1 MNDTQQD
8 GQHSAQGG
16 ACGKARGVQELF
28 CALCRFTC
36 EDHPETCACVCPAV
50 LWRVVQELLEIKHNS
65 WKFTLA
71 SMTLRTGLLG
81 VVVLTAIAV
90 PFFASVMSFIGSFM
104 ATSVAVVLPC
114 LFVLKICRHQ
124 LSRLDVGLA
133 ICMAVFGVVVGVVG
147 TYNAIMNISSKY

>member
-1 MNDTQQD
+1 M
-8 GQHSAQGG
+8 
-16 ACGKARGVQELF
+16 
-28 CALCRFTC
+28 
-36 EDHPETCACVCPAV
+36 
-50 LWRVVQELLEIKHNS
+50 LWHVVQELLEIKHNS

-114 LFVLKICRHQ
+114 LFALKICRHQ